1 MLYHL
6 LYPLHES
13 HPLFNVFKYI
23 TFRTFCAGLTALFL
37 SFLLGPLFIRIL
49 KLRQLGQV
57 IRTDGPSSHAV
68 KQGTPTMGGI
78 LILCCMILATL
89 LWIDLRNPYIWPL
102 LFVTVGFGLI
112 GFLDDYRKIVLK
124 NSKGLSAKTKLLLQ
138 ILFAGG
144 IALWLYT
151 THPVDTT
158 LTFPFFKNLKIPLDW
173 LYVPFMV
180 FVVVGT
186 SNAVNLTDGLDGL
199 AIGPVIIVSGTF
211 AILAYVAGH
220 VKIAQYLQVMF
231 VPGAGELSIFCAA
244 IVAAGL
250 GFLWYASYPAAIFM
264 GDVGALALGGA
275 LGMLAVIVKQEILL
289 MIVGGVFVV
298 EAISVIFQVASYKLT
313 RKRIFKMAPIH
324 HHFEIAGWAEPKI
337 VVRFWIISII
347 LAMISLATLKLR

>member
-13 HPLFNVFKYI
+13 YSFFNVFKYI

-37 SFLLGPLFIRIL
+37 SFLLGPFFIRVL

-78 LILCCMILATL
+78 LILCCMVLATL
-89 LWIDLRNPYIWPL
+89 LWIDLRNPYMGPL
-102 LFVTVGFGLI
+102 LFVIVGFGLI
-112 GFLDDYRKIVLK
+112 GFADDYRKIVLK
-124 NSKGLSAKTKLLLQ
+124 NSKGLSAKTKFLLQ
-138 ILFAGG
+138 ILFATAV
-144 IALWLYT
+144 ALWLYL

-199 AIGPVIIVSGTF
+199 AIGPVIIASGTF

-220 VKIAQYLQVMF
+220 AKIAQYL
-231 VPGAGELSIFCAA
+231 
-244 IVAAGL
+244 
-250 GFLWYASYPAAIFM
+250 
-264 GDVGALALGGA
+264 
-275 LGMLAVIVKQEILL
+275 
-289 MIVGGVFVV
+289 
-298 EAISVIFQVASYKLT
+298 
-313 RKRIFKMAPIH
+313 
-324 HHFEIAGWAEPKI
+324 
-337 VVRFWIISII
+337 
-347 LAMISLATLKLR
+347 